1 MVGTRGSGAC
11 PQLSWS
17 PRSGR
22 RLRTVRHPGRA
33 SPDHI
38 RGRPSRAPTDPPSRS
53 PREPGRPSGAFRCLQ
68 EPPTRA
74 GRPLQPSPSA
84 VPHRPRVGPRS
95 PGRPRGPVRCSLSAP
110 GYGLPPQIRQVFP
123 VHILGT
129 AKLSRSCPQGCPMG
143 HYQARSVGCGF
154 VDKRSPQAVDET
166 VIHRLWTKFST
177 GNPQAEAG
185 CPQRS
190 SASPHACPLFGNTG
204 PLLTGSSERR
214 HIKVPRGPVGKT
226 GKPGDEAG
234 ENSAP
239 PVHGVCRTFCSPQKP
254 LVVHRL
260 RPQDQWTKSRL

>member
-1 MVGTRGSGAC
+1 MVGTRGSGAR

-17 PRSGR
+17 PRAGR
-22 RLRTVRHPGRA
+22 PLRTVRHPGRA

-38 RGRPSRAPTDPPSRS
+38 RGRPSPYARRPADPPADGTQKTFGCL
-53 PREPGRPSGAFRCLQ
+53 PVPPGVAVSLGRLPRPS
-68 EPPTRA
+68 
-74 GRPLQPSPSA
+74 
-84 VPHRPRVGPRS
+84 PHRPRVGPRS

-143 HYQARSVGCGF
+143 HYQARSIGCGF
-154 VDKRSPQAVDET
+154 VDKRSPQAVDEA

-177 GNPQAEAG
+177 GNPQAAVG

-190 SASPHACPLFGNTG
+190 SASPHACPLFGNTR

-234 ENSAP
+234 ENSAL

-254 LVVHRL
+254 RVVHRL
-260 RPQDQWTKSRL
+260 HPQGQWTKSRL